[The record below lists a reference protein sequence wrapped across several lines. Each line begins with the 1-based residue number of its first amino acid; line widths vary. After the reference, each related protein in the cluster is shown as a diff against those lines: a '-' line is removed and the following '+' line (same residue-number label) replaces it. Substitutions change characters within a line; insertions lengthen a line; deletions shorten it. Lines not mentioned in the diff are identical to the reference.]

1 VTPRPAR
8 DDALTAQLLRDV
20 QARVPGAWERLVTRY
35 GRLVLAVPRDLGLS
49 EADCDEVFQ
58 ATWMALFEQIELI
71 RQPSSL
77 GSWII
82 TTAQRQCWRLR
93 RRIQRQREQAGLE
106 GAENLPDLLPEPSE
120 QAERLER
127 EGLVREALDELRPR
141 CRELLTRLFLTSPG
155 GEAAERDSYAAISR
169 ELGMPVGSIGP
180 TRLRC
185 LAELARI
192 LGRKLEP

>member
-1 VTPRPAR
+1 MTPRPSR

-20 QARVPGAWERLVTRY
+20 QARVPGAWDRLVERY

-49 EADCDEVFQ
+49 DADCDEVFQ
-58 ATWMALFEQIELI
+58 ATWIALFEQIELI

-93 RRIQRQREQAGLE
+93 RRTQRQREQPGLE
-106 GAENLPDLLPEPSE
+106 RAAGLPDLRPEPSE

-127 EGLVREALDELRPR
+127 ESLVREALDELRPR
-141 CRELLTRLFLTSPG
+141 CRELLVRLFLTPTG
-155 GEAAERDSYAAISR
+155 GEVAEKDSYAAISR

-185 LAELARI
+185 LQELARI
-192 LGRKLEP
+192 LGGKLES

>member
-1 VTPRPAR
+1 MPPRPSR
-8 DDALTAQLLRDV
+8 DDDLTARLLRDV
-20 QARVPGAWERLVTRY
+20 QARQPGAWDRLVERY
-35 GRLVLAVPRDLGLS
+35 ERLVLAVPRDLGLS

-58 ATWMALFEQIELI
+58 ATWIALFEQIDLI

-93 RRIQRQREQAGLE
+93 RRAQRQREQAGLE
-106 GAENLPDLLPEPSE
+106 GTEALPGADPDPSE
-120 QAERLER
+120 QAQRLER
-127 EGLVREALDELRPR
+127 EVLVREALDELRPR
-141 CRELLTRLFLTSPG
+141 CRELLTRLFL
-155 GEAAERDSYAAISR
+155 AAPAGSTAEKDSYAAIAR

-192 LGRKLEP
+192 LGRKLDS

>member
-1 VTPRPAR
+1 MPPRPSR

-20 QARVPGAWERLVTRY
+20 QARRPGAWQRLVERY
-35 GRLVLAVPRDLGLS
+35 ERLVLAVPRDIGMS

-58 ATWMALFEQIELI
+58 ATWMALFEQIDLI
-71 RQPSSL
+71 RRPSSL

-93 RRIQRQREQAGLE
+93 RRAHRQREQAGLE
-106 GAENLPDLLPEPSE
+106 GAEGLPDPLPEPSE
-120 QAERLER
+120 QAARLEGER
-127 EGLVREALDELRPR
+127 LVREALDELRPR
-141 CRELLTRLFLTSPG
+141 CRELLTRLFLAPPGESPEG
-155 GEAAERDSYAAISR
+155 DSYAAISR

-185 LAELARI
+185 LQELARI